1 MMRLALILVC
11 ALCVILPRE
20 SFAEK
25 EFRVVIF
32 GDSLASGY
40 TNQVDGTLP
49 AKLERKIRSAGYNS
63 VAMVNLS
70 KAEATTSS
78 AIKDVDLVK
87 QQLPDVIV
95 IMLGMADISQS
106 VAPQI
111 VQANLDR
118 IITSLK
124 SLGAYIILVGIPA
137 PKETGEL
144 YQYQIQMAYYNLAKG
159 HGVPFYYSALAGI
172 EGNPDYTLA
181 DGYHPNAQGVDIMVD
196 GLFPYVDIGLRW
208 RYDIYVYNQEN
219 QRNAPSALVFP
230 QP

>member
-1 MMRLALILVC
+1 MMRLSLILVC
-11 ALCVILPRE
+11 ALCIISPRE

-32 GDSLASGY
+32 GDSLSSGY
-40 TNQVDGTLP
+40 ANQVDGTLP
-49 AKLERKIRSAGYNS
+49 VKLERKIRAAGYNS

-70 KAEATTSS
+70 KNDATTAS

-87 QQLPDVIV
+87 RQLPDVIV
-95 IMLGMADISQS
+95 IMLGMNDISQS
-106 VAPQI
+106 VSPQI
-111 VQANLDR
+111 LQANIDR

-137 PKETGEL
+137 PKETGEI
-144 YQYQIQMAYYNLAKG
+144 YQYQIQKAYYTLATG
-159 HGVPFYYSALAGI
+159 QGVPFYYSALAGI
-172 EGNPDYTLA
+172 EGNPDFTLA
-181 DGYHPNAQGVDIMVD
+181 DGYHPNSQGIDVMVE

-208 RYDIYVYNQEN
+208 RYDIFMYNQEN
-219 QRNAPSALVFP
+219 QHNATPSLVFP